1 MGILIDTSIII
12 AAERGGQ
19 LPNVEFGDEVGI
31 SSITA
36 SELLLGTH
44 TGSAENRARRTA
56 YVEEVLERLPV
67 VAFGL
72 VEARVHA
79 AVTAIMQTMG
89 RTTATADMQIAATA
103 LARNW
108 GLATLNRRDFER
120 VPGLRVVGPED
131 AGRGPDAGAG

>member
-1 MGILIDTSIII
+1 VGILIDTSAII
-12 AAERGGQ
+12 AAERGGA
-19 LPNVEFGDEVGI
+19 LPVVDFDEQVGI

-44 TGSAENRARRTA
+44 KGSPHERARRTA

-67 VAFGL
+67 LPFGL

-79 AVTAIMQTMG
+79 AVTATMQTIG
-89 RTTATADMQIAATA
+89 LTTATADMQIAATA

-108 GLATLNRRDFER
+108 SLATLNRRDFER
-120 VPGLRVVGPED
+120 VPGLRVVGPDGIE
-131 AGRGPDAGAG
+131 RSI

>member
-1 MGILIDTSIII
+1 VGILIDTSVII

-19 LPNVEFGDEVGI
+19 LLNVASDDEVGI

-44 TGSAENRARRTA
+44 RGSAETRARRTA

-72 VEARVHA
+72 VEARVQA
-79 AVTAIMQTMG
+79 AVTATMQTMG
-89 RTTATADMQIAATA
+89 LTTATADMQIAATA

-108 GLATLNRRDFER
+108 SLATLNRRDFER

-131 AGRGPDAGAG
+131 AGRDPDAGDR

>member
-1 MGILIDTSIII
+1 VGTLIDTSAII
-12 AAERGGQ
+12 AAERGGA
-19 LPNVEFGDEVGI
+19 LPVVDLDEEVGI

-44 TGSAENRARRTA
+44 KGSPQERARSTA

-67 VAFGL
+67 LPFGL

-79 AVTAIMQTMG
+79 AVTASMQAMG
-89 RTTATADMQIAATA
+89 LTTATVDMQIAATA

-108 GLATLNRRDFER
+108 SLATLNRRDFER
-120 VPGLRVVGPED
+120 VPGLRVVGPD
-131 AGRGPDAGAG
+131 GGI

>member
-1 MGILIDTSIII
+1 MGTLIDTSAII
-12 AAERGGQ
+12 AAERGGA
-19 LPNVEFGDEVGI
+19 LPVVDLDEEVGI

-44 TGSAENRARRTA
+44 KGSPQERARRTA

-67 VAFGL
+67 LPFGL

-79 AVTAIMQTMG
+79 AVTASMHAMG
-89 RTTATADMQIAATA
+89 LTTATADMQIAATA

-108 GLATLNRRDFER
+108 SLATLNRRDFER
-120 VPGLRVVGPED
+120 VPGLRVVGLD
-131 AGRGPDAGAG
+131 RGI

>member
-1 MGILIDTSIII
+1 VGILIDTSVIV

-19 LPNVEFGDEVGI
+19 LPNVEFDDEVGI

-44 TGSAENRARRTA
+44 KGSAGTRARRTA
-56 YVEEVLERLPV
+56 YVEEVLEQLPV

-79 AVTAIMQTMG
+79 AVTASMQTMG
-89 RTTATADMQIAATA
+89 LTTATADMQIAATA

-108 GLATLNRRDFER
+108 SLATLNRRDFER
-120 VPGLRVVGPED
+120 VPGLRVVGADGVSDPA
-131 AGRGPDAGAG
+131 AG

>member
-1 MGILIDTSIII
+1 VGTLIDTSAII
-12 AAERGGQ
+12 AAERGGA
-19 LPNVEFGDEVGI
+19 LPVVELDEEVGI

-44 TGSAENRARRTA
+44 KGSPQERARRTA

-67 VAFGL
+67 LPFGL

-79 AVTAIMQTMG
+79 AVTASMHAMG
-89 RTTATADMQIAATA
+89 LTTATADMQIAATA

-108 GLATLNRRDFER
+108 SLATLNRRDFER
-120 VPGLRVVGPED
+120 VPGLRVVGPD
-131 AGRGPDAGAG
+131 GGI

>member
-1 MGILIDTSIII
+1 VGTLIDTSAII
-12 AAERGGQ
+12 AAERGGA
-19 LPNVEFGDEVGI
+19 LPVVELDEEVGI

-44 TGSAENRARRTA
+44 KGSPQERARRTA

-67 VAFGL
+67 LPFGL

-79 AVTAIMQTMG
+79 AVTATMQAMG
-89 RTTATADMQIAATA
+89 LTTATADMQIAATA

-108 GLATLNRRDFER
+108 SLATLNRRDFER
-120 VPGLRVVGPED
+120 VPGLRVVGPD
-131 AGRGPDAGAG
+131 GVA